1 LKDLMMKA
9 EQSERARKIRT
20 LVCSIGIICALLTI
34 LCIASALA
42 VRLLE
47 MGDPGDA
54 KSFPFNLFQFGPSDA
69 ELKHDSAVRTRLWV
83 LAIVDAT
90 LALASTI
97 MGIMAIRTHSKSV
110 GIGVITL
117 GVATTVIAFLLAWP
131 LGILSSI
138 IPLTAI
144 IAMLMRHAPTE

>member
-1 LKDLMMKA
+1 MTS

-20 LVCSIGIICALLTI
+20 LICSIGVISALLTI

-47 MGDPGDA
+47 MGDPGEA

-69 ELKHDSAVRTRLWV
+69 ELRHDSAVKTKLWV

-97 MGIMAIRTHSKSV
+97 MAIAAIRTHSKSI
-110 GIGVITL
+110 GITVIIL
-117 GVATTVIAFLLAWP
+117 GIATTAVAFMLAWP
-131 LGILSSI
+131 LGILSAI
-138 IPLTAI
+138 IPIAAI
-144 IAMLMRHAPTE
+144 IAMMMRHAPTE

>member
-1 LKDLMMKA
+1 MNS

-20 LVCSIGIICALLTI
+20 IVCSIGVICALLTI

-47 MGDPGDA
+47 MGDPGEA
-54 KSFPFNLFQFGPSDA
+54 KSFPFNLFQFEPSDA
-69 ELKHDSAVRTRLWV
+69 ELKHDSEIKSQLWI
-83 LAIVDAT
+83 LAILDAA

-97 MGIMAIRTHSKSV
+97 MAIAAIRTHSKSI
-110 GIGVITL
+110 GITVIVL
-117 GVATTVIAFLLAWP
+117 GIATTVVAFMLAWP

-138 IPLTAI
+138 IPITAI